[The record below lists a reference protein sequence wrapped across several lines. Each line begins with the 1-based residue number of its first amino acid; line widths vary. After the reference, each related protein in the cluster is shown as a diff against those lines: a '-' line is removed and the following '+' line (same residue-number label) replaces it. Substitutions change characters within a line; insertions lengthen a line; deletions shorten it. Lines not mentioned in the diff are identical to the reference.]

1 MPDAVVAALRERATL
16 PTDDGELRFL
26 PGPDLASVNLPS
38 PMVIRRLS
46 AEQSNSSMNLGD
58 ALVLKIIRKISPGI
72 HPEAEMTRHL
82 TAAGFANTAPLLGE
96 VVRVAADGTPHTL
109 MLAQGFVRN
118 QGDAWGWTQDWLKRT
133 IDEMALTD
141 IQADAEEPFAGYTSF
156 AAAVGRR
163 LGELHAVLSRPS
175 DDPAFSPEPA
185 TEADREGWAAGAMA
199 QLDPALDVLRRAED
213 LPEPDK
219 EVAEGLLARA
229 DALRGAVSRL
239 AQSAAGALKTR
250 VHGDFHLGQVLV
262 AQGDAV
268 IVDFEGEPVRSL
280 EERRAKGSPL
290 RDVAGLL
297 RSFDYAASV
306 AAATEASATATA
318 APSDRRRALLER
330 WQAEA
335 TDAFLR
341 AYRAAEAGAPDRW
354 VPSEGEEA
362 LLDLFLIEK
371 AAYEVR
377 YEAANRPTWIGL
389 PLRGLAALAA
399 RVAG

>member
-1 MPDAVVAALRERATL
+1 M
-16 PTDDGELRFL
+16 
-26 PGPDLASVNLPS
+26 
-38 PMVIRRLS
+38 I
-46 AEQSNSSMNLGD
+46 LGD
-58 ALVLKIIRKISPGI
+58 ALVLKIIRRINPGI
-72 HPEAEMTRHL
+72 HPEVEMTRHL
-82 TAAGFANTAPLLGE
+82 TAAGYGNAAPLLGE
-96 VVRVAADGTPHTL
+96 VVRVSADGTPHTL
-109 MLAQGFVRN
+109 MVAQGFIRN

-133 IDEMALTD
+133 IDELALTD
-141 IQADAEEPFAGYTSF
+141 GAVDAEEPFAGYTSF
-156 AAAVGRR
+156 SAAMGRR
-163 LGELHAVLSRPS
+163 LGELHGVLSRPS
-175 DDPAFSPEPA
+175 DDPAFAPEPA
-185 TEADREGWAAGAMA
+185 TEADRGGWAAGAMA
-199 QLDPALDVLRRAED
+199 QLDPALDLLRRAQD
-213 LPEPDK
+213 LPDADRAM
-219 EVAEGLLARA
+219 AERLLARA
-229 DALRGAVSRL
+229 DALRAAVSRL

-262 AQGDAV
+262 VQGDAV
-268 IVDFEGEPVRSL
+268 IVDFEGEPARSL

-306 AAATEASATATA
+306 AAASEHSATARA
-318 APSDRRRALLER
+318 APADRRMALLGR

-341 AYRAAEAGAPDRW
+341 AYRAAAAEAPDKW
-354 VPSEGEEA
+354 VPEEGEAA

-389 PLRGLAALAA
+389 PLRGLAALAE